1 MDWYSFDCSLCV
13 KDGSFDIVE
22 GLNSNVIKLRDD
34 EPSGYYCLD
43 GIFI

>member
-1 MDWYSFDCSLCV
+1 MNAISIRQHNVLFFYFRKEKGTSL
-13 KDGSFDIVE
+13 
-22 GLNSNVIKLRDD
+22 SNVIKLRDD